1 MGAPGWGVAKESIGF
16 VVGCFGMLAGGAGVA
31 ELLHKGLKVGPNVFL
46 LGCCEGFVLSGV
58 SREDVV
64 IIALEDLEVKVVDVQ
79 DINLVM
85 MAE

>member
-1 MGAPGWGVAKESIGF
+1 VLQDGELLKESIGF
-16 VVGCFGMLAGGAGVA
+16 VVGCFGMLADGAGVA

-46 LGCCEGFVLSGV
+46 LDYCEGFVLSGV

-64 IIALEDLEVKVVDVQ
+64 MIVLEDLEVEVVDIQ